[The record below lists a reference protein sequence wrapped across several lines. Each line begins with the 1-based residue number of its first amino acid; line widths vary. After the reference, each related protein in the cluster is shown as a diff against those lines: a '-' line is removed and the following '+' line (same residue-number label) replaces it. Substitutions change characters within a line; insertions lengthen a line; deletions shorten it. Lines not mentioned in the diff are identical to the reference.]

1 MISNVP
7 ELLKPLFVC
16 MGVVKANVIDFCY
29 SPDLSHLNEDEQHVW
44 GYHWNGLSLVIF
56 PTQHVR
62 RVPKLGVME
71 VKIFYDL
78 SILSSLLL
86 KKCIQHLF
94 QYKPHPISCSMH
106 EFNDTTNKKLEHH
119 THIPLGVC
127 SSSKHGKTNLLQCI
141 GAACTAHT

>member
-16 MGVVKANVIDFCY
+16 MGVVKGNDVIDICY

-56 PTQHVR
+56 PTQHVW
-62 RVPKLGVME
+62 RVPKPGVME
-71 VKIFYDL
+71 VTIFYDQ
-78 SILSSLLL
+78 ILY
-86 KKCIQHLF
+86 HPPA

-106 EFNDTTNKKLEHH
+106 EFKTQRTRNSNTTHTYCTSGSFFITWQKL
-119 THIPLGVC
+119 TVGLQ
-127 SSSKHGKTNLLQCI
+127 SS
-141 GAACTAHT
+141 TAHT